1 MLSERVDIQLL
12 ATALKVVQTLAETDE
27 ELKIVP
33 VPRIG
38 RKSLDATPWQFK
50 KKRGSALIRVV
61 SSKSLDA
68 TPWQFKK
75 KRERGSALIRVVS
88 SST

>member
-12 ATALKVVQTLAETDE
+12 ATALMVVQTLAETDE

-33 VPRIG
+33 VLRIG

-50 KKRGSALIRVV
+50 KKREGVL
-61 SSKSLDA
+61 
-68 TPWQFKK
+68 
-75 KRERGSALIRVVS
+75 
-88 SST
+88 

>member
-33 VPRIG
+33 VLRIG

-50 KKRGSALIRVV
+50 KKERGSALIRVV

-75 KRERGSALIRVVS
+75 REREGVL
-88 SST
+88 